1 MRIVRDHREVP
12 VRITDERLAHVLDHP
27 EMVGLEGA
35 IEETLR
41 DPERVVVSVPDP
53 QSALYYRF
61 SPGARVR
68 DKSLCV
74 VVKFREDAFPLTAY
88 LTEKVKRGVQPH
100 PGSAVRRRTR

>member
-41 DPERVVVSVPDP
+41 NPERVVVSVPDP
-53 QSALYYRF
+53 QALLYYRF
-61 SPGARVR
+61 YPGTRVG
-68 DKSLCV
+68 DKYLCV
-74 VVKFREDAFPLTAY
+74 VVKFHQDAFLLTAY
-88 LTEKVKRGVQPH
+88 LTDKVKRGVQLWP
-100 PGSAVRRRTR
+100 RDE